1 MKLTLLP
8 SDKGD
13 CLLLE
18 SPDGTTILID
28 GGMSDSYTV
37 HVRSF
42 LADWRKKANRP
53 LDLVYVSHID
63 QDHIA
68 GVLQLMNDIVEW
80 RVYNHKQG
88 QGEEWD
94 KPEFPEPP
102 EVARLWHN
110 AFHDLIGENVGEVA
124 SMLAARGAQL
134 ATNANLE
141 LQKLGA
147 DYQAIAA
154 SVPEAI
160 KLSRRVSANQLKIP
174 LNKEFDGQLAIV
186 RDPPAKNEIR
196 LNGADSPLIKVIG
209 PFEDDVRKFRDK
221 WNDWLRANKKKLSTV
236 RRWAGDEDARLDLGG
251 VVTLDID
258 DELGDRR
265 AVTEENLAS
274 LMLFVEHDGKTILL
288 TGDGHHTDIIAGL
301 EHNNCLAEGKG
312 LHVNVLKVQHH
323 GSEHNLDREFAK
335 RITADYYVIC
345 GNGLHE
351 NPDLRVLQVIAES
364 RLGSGDQLSSNP
376 QAKDPFEVWFNCS
389 SEFLKNEIE
398 RRIAHKYGFEKYVEA
413 KEHFAKVEQD
423 MNRYVAQS
431 GGALKVRYLVD
442 EPLVLDLAA

>member
-37 HVRSF
+37 HVRPF
-42 LADWRKKANRP
+42 LADWRNKQKRP

-68 GVLQLMNDIVEW
+68 GVLQLMNDIVDW
-80 RVYNHKQG
+80 RVYRHKREH
-88 QGEEWD
+88 GEDWD

-110 AFHDLIGENVGEVA
+110 GFHDLIGENVGEVA

-134 ATNANLE
+134 ATSAVPE

-174 LNKEFDGQLAIV
+174 LNKEFGGLLAMV
-186 RDPPAKNEIR
+186 RDPPDEIR
-196 LNGADSPLIKVIG
+196 LNGAASPLIKVIG

-251 VVTLDID
+251 IVTLDID

-274 LMLFVEHDGKTILL
+274 LMLFVEHDDKTILL

-301 EHNNCLAEGKG
+301 EHNNCLADGKG

-323 GSEHNLDREFAK
+323 GSEHNLNREFAK

-345 GNGLHE
+345 GNGMHE

-364 RLGSGDQLSSNP
+364 RLGSGDQLSTNP
-376 QAKDPFEVWFNCS
+376 QAKDPCEVWFNCS
-389 SEFLKNEIE
+389 SEFLKKEIAQ
-398 RRIAHKYGFEKYVEA
+398 RKDQKRGFEKYVEA
-413 KEHFAKVEQD
+413 AEHFAKVELD

-431 GGALKVRYLVD
+431 GGALKARYLVD
-442 EPLVLDLAA
+442 DPLVLDLAA

>member
-37 HVRSF
+37 HVRPF
-42 LADWRKKANRP
+42 LADWRNKQKRP

-68 GVLQLMNDIVEW
+68 GVLQLMNDIVDW
-80 RVYNHKQG
+80 RVYRHKREH
-88 QGEEWD
+88 GEDWD
-94 KPEFPEPP
+94 EPEFPEPP

-110 AFHDLIGENVGEVA
+110 GFHDLIGENVGEVA

-134 ATNANLE
+134 ATSAVPE

-160 KLSRRVSANQLKIP
+160 KLSRRVSANQLKIL
-174 LNKEFDGQLAIV
+174 LNKEFGGLLAMV
-186 RDPPAKNEIR
+186 RDPPDENSVTS
-196 LNGADSPLIKVIG
+196 GTIG
-209 PFEDDVRKFRDK
+209 CARTRRSFPR
-221 WNDWLRANKKKLSTV
+221 V

-251 VVTLDID
+251 IATLDID

-301 EHNNCLAEGKG
+301 EHNNCLADGKA

-323 GSEHNLDREFAK
+323 GSEHNLNREFAK

-345 GNGLHE
+345 GNGMHE

-364 RLGSGDQLSSNP
+364 RLGSGDQLGTNP

-389 SEFLKNEIE
+389 SEFLKKEIAQ
-398 RRIAHKYGFEKYVEA
+398 RKDQKRGFEKYVEA
-413 KEHFAKVEQD
+413 AEHFAKVERD

-431 GGALKVRYLVD
+431 GGALSSR
-442 EPLVLDLAA
+442 

>member
-37 HVRSF
+37 HVRPF

-174 LNKEFDGQLAIV
+174 LNKEFDGRLAIV

-196 LNGADSPLIKVIG
+196 LNGAD
-209 PFEDDVRKFRDK
+209 
-221 WNDWLRANKKKLSTV
+221 
-236 RRWAGDEDARLDLGG
+236 
-251 VVTLDID
+251 
-258 DELGDRR
+258 
-265 AVTEENLAS
+265 
-274 LMLFVEHDGKTILL
+274 
-288 TGDGHHTDIIAGL
+288 
-301 EHNNCLAEGKG
+301 
-312 LHVNVLKVQHH
+312 
-323 GSEHNLDREFAK
+323 
-335 RITADYYVIC
+335 
-345 GNGLHE
+345 
-351 NPDLRVLQVIAES
+351 
-364 RLGSGDQLSSNP
+364 
-376 QAKDPFEVWFNCS
+376 
-389 SEFLKNEIE
+389 
-398 RRIAHKYGFEKYVEA
+398 
-413 KEHFAKVEQD
+413 
-423 MNRYVAQS
+423 
-431 GGALKVRYLVD
+431 
-442 EPLVLDLAA
+442 

>member
-37 HVRSF
+37 HVRPF
-42 LADWRKKANRP
+42 LADWRNKQKRP

-68 GVLQLMNDIVEW
+68 GVLQLMNDIVDW
-80 RVYNHKQG
+80 RVYRHKREH
-88 QGEEWD
+88 GEDWD

-110 AFHDLIGENVGEVA
+110 GFHDLIGENVGEVA

-134 ATNANLE
+134 ATSAVPE

-160 KLSRRVSANQLKIP
+160 KLSRRVSANQLKIL
-174 LNKEFDGQLAIV
+174 LNKEFGGLLAMV
-186 RDPPAKNEIR
+186 RDPPDENSVTS
-196 LNGADSPLIKVIG
+196 GTIG
-209 PFEDDVRKFRDK
+209 CARTRRSFPR
-221 WNDWLRANKKKLSTV
+221 V
-236 RRWAGDEDARLDLGG
+236 RRWAGDEDARLDLGDI
-251 VVTLDID
+251 VTLDID

-288 TGDGHHTDIIAGL
+288 TGDGHHTDIVAGL
-301 EHNNCLAEGKG
+301 EHNNCLADGKG

-323 GSEHNLDREFAK
+323 GSEHNLNREFAK

-345 GNGLHE
+345 GNGMHE

-364 RLGSGDQLSSNP
+364 RLGSGDQLSTNP

-389 SEFLKNEIE
+389 SEFLKKEIAQ
-398 RRIAHKYGFEKYVEA
+398 RKDQKRGFEKYVEA
-413 KEHFAKVEQD
+413 AEHFAKVELD

-431 GGALKVRYLVD
+431 GGALKARYLVD
-442 EPLVLDLAA
+442 DPLVLDLAA

>member
-18 SPDGTTILID
+18 SRDGTTILID
-28 GGMSDSYTV
+28 GGMSDSYTH
-37 HVRSF
+37 HVRPF
-42 LADWRKKANRP
+42 LADWRNKQKRP

-80 RVYNHKQG
+80 RVYNHKQK
-88 QGEEWD
+88 QGENWP
-94 KPEFPEPP
+94 KPKFSEPP

-174 LNKEFDGQLAIV
+174 LNEEFGGPLAMV
-186 RDPPAKNEIR
+186 REPPDPPDQIR
-196 LNGADSPLIKVIG
+196 LKGAGSPLIRVIG
-209 PFEDDVRKFRDK
+209 PFKKDVDKFRDK
-221 WNDWLRANKKKLSTV
+221 WEAWLRANKKKLSTV
-236 RRWAGDEDARLDLGG
+236 ERWAGDEDARLGLGG
-251 VVTLDID
+251 VVALGID
-258 DELGDRR
+258 DELGNRR

-301 EHNNCLAEGKG
+301 ERNHCLAEGKG

-335 RITADYYVIC
+335 RITADHYVIC

-364 RLGSGDQLSSNP
+364 RLGSDDQLSTNS
-376 QAKDPFEVWFNCS
+376 QAKGPFEVWFNCS
-389 SEFLKNEIE
+389 SEFLKNEIAQRGE
-398 RRIAHKYGFEKYVEA
+398 TRGSEKYEKA
-413 KEHFAKVEQD
+413 AAHFAKVEQD